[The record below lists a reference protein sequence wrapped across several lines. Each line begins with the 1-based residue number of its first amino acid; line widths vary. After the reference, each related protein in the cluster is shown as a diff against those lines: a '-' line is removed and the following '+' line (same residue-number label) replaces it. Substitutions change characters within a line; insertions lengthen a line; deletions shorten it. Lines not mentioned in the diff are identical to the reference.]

1 MIGSLGNSV
10 STSAISN
17 ESMKVEITFPN
28 DPITHRPNDQ
38 IMTESTGKL
47 VVAITGAS
55 GAPYAIKFLQ
65 EAVKHYREI
74 YVALSDQA
82 LQVISLETGQTVNP
96 RTVSAETLLGFPS
109 DVLKF
114 VEKRDYF
121 SPPASGSFRHD
132 GMVIVP
138 CSMGTAA
145 RIANGISDDLVTR
158 AADVCLKEGRKL
170 ILVPRETP
178 WNLIHLRN
186 MTQLAEAG
194 ATILPAAPGFY
205 HQPKTIDDLVSQLV
219 GRILQQLGVQQNLT
233 PQWAYDE

>member
-1 MIGSLGNSV
+1 M
-10 STSAISN
+10 SAKPSA
-17 ESMKVEITFPN
+17 
-28 DPITHRPNDQ
+28 RR
-38 IMTESTGKL
+38 L

-55 GAPYAIKFLQ
+55 GAPYAVRFLQ
-65 EAVKHYREI
+65 EAVRHYGEI
-74 YVALSDQA
+74 FVAISDQA
-82 LQVISLETGQTVNP
+82 LQVLSLETGRAVHA
-96 RTVSAETLLGFPS
+96 RSLSAETLLGFPTP
-109 DVLKF
+109 VLKF
-114 VEKRDYF
+114 VDKRDYF

-186 MTQLAEAG
+186 LTRLAEAG

-205 HQPKTIDDLVSQLV
+205 HRPRSIEDLIDHVV
-219 GRILQQLGVQQNLT
+219 GRILQQLGIEQTLT
-233 PQWAYDE
+233 PQWQY

>member
-1 MIGSLGNSV
+1 MDTPADGTRGSAG
-10 STSAISN
+10 
-17 ESMKVEITFPN
+17 
-28 DPITHRPNDQ
+28 RR
-38 IMTESTGKL
+38 L

-55 GAPYAIKFLQ
+55 GAPYALRFLE
-65 EAVKHYREI
+65 EASRHYEEI
-74 YVALSDQA
+74 YLTLSDQA
-82 LQVISLETGQTVNP
+82 LQVISLETGRAVNA
-96 RTVSAETLLGFPS
+96 RNLSAETLLGHPCPA
-109 DVLKF
+109 LKF

-158 AADVCLKEGRKL
+158 AADVCLKERRKL

-194 ATILPAAPGFY
+194 AIILPASPGFY
-205 HQPKTIDDLVSQLV
+205 HRPQTIDDLVNHVV
-219 GRILQQLGVQQNLT
+219 GRILQQLGIEQTLV
-233 PQWAYDE
+233 PQWQFQEG

>member
-1 MIGSLGNSV
+1 MPVAPTAAERAPETASEAARRS
-10 STSAISN
+10 
-17 ESMKVEITFPN
+17 
-28 DPITHRPNDQ
+28 R
-38 IMTESTGKL
+38 KL

-55 GAPYAIKFLQ
+55 GAPYALRFL
-65 EAVKHYREI
+65 ELAARHYGEI

-82 LQVISLETGQTVNP
+82 LQVISVETGRVVNP
-96 RTVSAETLLGFPS
+96 RNLSDETLLGFPCPA
-109 DVLKF
+109 LRF
-114 VEKRDYF
+114 VDKRDYF

-158 AADVCLKEGRKL
+158 AADVCLKERRKL

-178 WNLIHLRN
+178 FNLIHLRN
-186 MTQLAEAG
+186 LTQLAEAG

-205 HQPKTIDDLVSQLV
+205 HKPQTIADLVDFLV
-219 GRILQQLGVQQNLT
+219 ARILQQLGIEQTLV
-233 PQWAYDE
+233 PQWQHEGE

>member
-1 MIGSLGNSV
+1 
-10 STSAISN
+10 
-17 ESMKVEITFPN
+17 
-28 DPITHRPNDQ
+28 
-38 IMTESTGKL
+38 MTGRL

-55 GAPYAIKFLQ
+55 GAPYALRFLE
-65 EAVKHYREI
+65 EASRHYSEI
-74 YVALSDQA
+74 YLMLSDQA
-82 LQVISLETGQTVNP
+82 LQVISLETDRVVNA
-96 RTVSAETLLGFPS
+96 RNLSAETLMGKPFPG
-109 DVLKF
+109 LHIL
-114 VEKRDYF
+114 EKKNYF

-158 AADVCLKEGRKL
+158 SADVCLKERRKL
-170 ILVPRETP
+170 ILVPREMP

-205 HQPKTIDDLVSQLV
+205 HKPQTIDDLVNHVV
-219 GRILQQLGVQQNLT
+219 GRILQQLGIDQTLV
-233 PQWAYDE
+233 PQWQYEE